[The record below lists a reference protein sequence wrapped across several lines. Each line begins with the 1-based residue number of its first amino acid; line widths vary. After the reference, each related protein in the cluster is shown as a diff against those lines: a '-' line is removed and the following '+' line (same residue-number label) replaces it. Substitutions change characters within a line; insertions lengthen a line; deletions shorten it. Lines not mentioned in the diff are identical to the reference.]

1 MNQLI
6 NVTDAMIVWSIDK
19 SQLKNLIL
27 DEIHVYEYTEKDREL
42 GYGRPDLDHCW
53 MSMGNCDGNW
63 PPKKIEDLACKVL
76 RIAFTYNVKDKK
88 TFLIELGKI
97 KQLICIRNMIYWNF
111 CEFKDE
117 MSYDEFEK
125 LYYY

>member
-6 NVTDAMIVWSIDK
+6 DVNDAMIVWSIDK
-19 SQLKNLIL
+19 SQFKNRIL

-42 GYGRPDLDHCW
+42 GCGRPGLDNCW
-53 MSMGNCDGNW
+53 FLMGNCDQNW

-97 KQLICIRNMIYWNF
+97 KQLICIRNMIYWMF
-111 CEFKDE
+111 REFKDE